1 MSIEGNKAKRKKTEF
16 RVEWLNTTV
25 KCEMIVRD
33 DATGIHKVKEQN
45 AKLSKIYDY
54 SAPRNVIVCKV
65 CNETAPNSDFG
76 KGKSWS
82 EWKVDYL
89 KRHLNH
95 KHHREALSTLT
106 QKRNLEARGGSSSYF
121 TAMPTAEESEALKTP
136 SREVKTLID
145 SVLLSV
151 KLNSSIL
158 SCLVINNH
166 MSKYIK
172 LPCSWRSKNYG
183 FEFLKS
189 IDFVAREEVMQSKR
203 HARCHTIIIDE
214 SNDIS
219 STKMLILYIK
229 YCTADDCCLTSKTV
243 FAGIIPLARCD
254 SNSIFEEIKKFY
266 TANDIDIRK
275 MVMFTS
281 DGAAVMLGKRNGVA
295 KLLQN
300 FIPHITEQ
308 HCVAHREDLG
318 IDDAWSKVSLM
329 QDIET
334 LVKTVYTMFSRSSVK
349 KQGLQAIAQA
359 CGHKLISFKAIHDI
373 RWLSRHFAIQ
383 ALVRN
388 YDVLLDYCKEQG
400 MRDPVAVYCVTKL
413 ESIQIKA
420 ALFVLNDILTEL
432 SDLSRTFQKSDITP
446 MEAHAIA
453 LSKIAKL

>member
-25 KCEMIVRD
+25 KCEMIVCD
-33 DATGIHKVKEQN
+33 DATGIHKVKERN

-82 EWKVDYL
+82 KWKVDYL

-106 QKRNLEARGGSSSYF
+106 QKRNLEARGGSPSYF
-121 TAMPTAEESEALKTP
+121 TAMQTAEESEALKTP

-158 SCLVINNH
+158 SCSVIINH
-166 MSKYIK
+166 MSKYTK

-189 IDFVAREEVMQSKR
+189 IDFVAREEVMQSIR
-203 HARCHTIIIDE
+203 QASCHTLIIDE

-254 SNSIFEEIKKFY
+254 S
-266 TANDIDIRK
+266 
-275 MVMFTS
+275 
-281 DGAAVMLGKRNGVA
+281 
-295 KLLQN
+295 
-300 FIPHITEQ
+300 
-308 HCVAHREDLG
+308 
-318 IDDAWSKVSLM
+318 
-329 QDIET
+329 
-334 LVKTVYTMFSRSSVK
+334 
-349 KQGLQAIAQA
+349 
-359 CGHKLISFKAIHDI
+359 ISFYF
-373 RWLSRHFAIQ
+373 R
-383 ALVRN
+383 RN
-388 YDVLLDYCKEQG
+388 
-400 MRDPVAVYCVTKL
+400 
-413 ESIQIKA
+413 
-420 ALFVLNDILTEL
+420 
-432 SDLSRTFQKSDITP
+432 
-446 MEAHAIA
+446 
-453 LSKIAKL
+453 